1 MGSINRFNLNKII
14 KEFNASY
21 FFETG
26 TGLGEGVAHAV
37 KSPFKKIISTEIV
50 PQLAKKASKKF
61 ISFENVNILESNSIK
76 ALTEELPKLDHNCVF
91 WLDAH
96 FPGADAGLTEYDATG
111 DESIRLPLEREI
123 NLIKKI
129 RIGFDDVFIIDDLRI
144 YENGLYQHGN
154 APADTRPRYNRN
166 IDFIYQ
172 QFSQSHLIT
181 KLYLDEGYL
190 LLFPRTI
197 YKKNKKMGVGVNFK
211 RKPSVANHYIVKTER
226 NNIY

>member
-14 KEFNASY
+14 KDYNTIY

-26 TGLGEGVAHAV
+26 TGQGTSIEYAV
-37 KSPFKKIISTEIV
+37 KSPFKKIISTEII
-50 PQLAKKASKKF
+50 PQLAEKASKKF
-61 ISFENVNILESNSIK
+61 TSFENVSILESDSIK
-76 ALTEELPKLDHNCVF
+76 ALEEELPKLDKNCIF

-96 FPGADAGLTEYDATG
+96 FPGADAGLKEYDATS
-111 DESIRLPLEREI
+111 DESIRLPLEKEI
-123 NLIKKI
+123 NLIKKM

-154 APADTRPRYNRN
+154 APADTRPRYHRN

-190 LLFPRTI
+190 LLFPRAV
-197 YKKNKKMGVGVNFK
+197 YKKNKRVGARFNFK
-211 RKPSVANHYIVKTER
+211 RKPSVANHYVFKNGME
-226 NNIY
+226 